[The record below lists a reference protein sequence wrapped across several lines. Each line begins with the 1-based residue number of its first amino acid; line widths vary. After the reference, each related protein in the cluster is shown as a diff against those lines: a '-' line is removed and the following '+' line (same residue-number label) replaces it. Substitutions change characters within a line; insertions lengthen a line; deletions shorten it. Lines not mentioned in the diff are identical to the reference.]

1 MGIRSAIMSKKK
13 KELASFKSELHTI
26 SPLPLEVVAERLR
39 DLERKNLP
47 IHLVQLDEDEFGFVM
62 RLRHRGSLSDAQVLG
77 TLWRWNGTF
86 TRIDVDSKIELL
98 GQWLDV
104 AVQLIGVIF
113 AVLLLVPFFWLFSE
127 FVIPYYSYDPA
138 FGLFFTA
145 ILIAAATIALL
156 IVRSIAQIDLL
167 ADSRYRSLRHID
179 SMMQAIADK
188 LSENQ
193 PADEP
198 LLEFDGSEISLAALL
213 DSEKYKYL
221 RLGEDGEVDTP

>member
-1 MGIRSAIMSKKK
+1 MSKKK

-62 RLRHRGSLSDAQVLG
+62 RLRHRGNLSDAQVLG

-104 AVQLIGVIF
+104 AVQLMGVIF

-167 ADSRYRSLRHID
+167 AGSRYRSLRHID

-193 PADEP
+193 SNDEP